1 MQSINSVIKGSTII
15 QSINSVI
22 KGSTVYCNLLIQLL
36 RVLLYIAIY

>member
-22 KGSTVYCNLLIQLL
+22 KGSTVYCNLLILLL
-36 RVLLYIAIY
+36 RVLLYNAIY